1 MINELDKVTCC
12 TLRLIFGPM
21 LSRENYTILIF
32 HYFQDATGVV
42 RFPDFLLL
50 MANKVSIMRIV
61 LFVSFCEISKP
72 KCHILLESSMQR
84 ELKRGWF

>member
-12 TLRLIFGPM
+12 TLLLFFGLM
-21 LSRENYTILIF
+21 LSRENYSILIVIF
-32 HYFQDATGVV
+32 HNFQDATGVV

-50 MANKVSIMRIV
+50 MANKVSIMKIA

-72 KCHILLESSMQR
+72 KCHILLESSIQR
-84 ELKRGWF
+84 EL